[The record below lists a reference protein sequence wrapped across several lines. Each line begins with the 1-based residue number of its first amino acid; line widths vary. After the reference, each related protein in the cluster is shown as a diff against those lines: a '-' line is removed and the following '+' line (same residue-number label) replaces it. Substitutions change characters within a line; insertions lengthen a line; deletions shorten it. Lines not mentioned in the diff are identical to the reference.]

1 MKGFHETKS
10 PEFVL
15 FSSDKWVDKWHMCG
29 VSRVCEELQW
39 HGCYSVLWLRITGVG
54 SVESD
59 GKYAQI

>member
-15 FSSDKWVDKWHMCG
+15 FSSDKWADKWHMCG
-29 VSRVCEELQW
+29 VSRVRW
-39 HGCYSVLWLRITGVG
+39 RIAVTRLLFSFVIENYRC